1 MKKGW
6 IIGGIVGAALLAAVL
21 IFIMPIIGVAGG
33 VITAIVCA
41 YGGVTF
47 VSQMFWADVVPD
59 CMDFFIRSFNMPGI
73 IFELDIDG
81 CMWFIAM
88 KVLLWVLGI
97 ALALLAVLL
106 AFVVGMTI
114 SVFVYPYALIKNIR
128 YPEKTN

>member
-1 MKKGW
+1 
-6 IIGGIVGAALLAAVL
+6 
-21 IFIMPIIGVAGG
+21 
-33 VITAIVCA
+33 
-41 YGGVTF
+41 
-47 VSQMFWADVVPD
+47 
-59 CMDFFIRSFNMPGI
+59 
-73 IFELDIDG
+73 
-81 CMWFIAM
+81 MWFIAM